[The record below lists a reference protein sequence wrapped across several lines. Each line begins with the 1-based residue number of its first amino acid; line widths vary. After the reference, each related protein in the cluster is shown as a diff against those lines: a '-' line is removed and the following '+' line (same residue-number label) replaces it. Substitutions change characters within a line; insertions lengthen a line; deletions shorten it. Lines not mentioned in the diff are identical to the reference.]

1 MSSERIAALQ
11 EALKAAPDSHPL
23 RLMLAEA
30 LAQAGQTEAAIGHYE
45 ILLNGDRLPREGLVL
60 AGSLALQAN
69 RPDLAERC
77 LARAL
82 ERGVIDGTAAL
93 RARLDAW
100 YVEQGMVRVQ
110 LPLSAGSQAVP
121 ADVEQPRSVTFADVG
136 GLAGVK
142 KLIHRLIILPQMRP
156 ELYQRYGRRSGG
168 GVLLF
173 GPPGCGK
180 TLLARATAGECQLP
194 FLNIR
199 IEEILDPYFGASE
212 RNLHGAFVQA
222 RSQAPCVLFIDEL
235 DALAYARRKLQAG
248 TGRSLVDQ
256 LLQEMDAIGAENPQ
270 ILIMAATN
278 APWDVDDALMRP
290 GRFDRRIF
298 VPPPDEAARVEIL
311 RHLLEL
317 LPSEK
322 LDLPRLAK
330 ETALFSGADLKA
342 LVEGAVDEVIEE
354 ALETQGE
361 PPIAMRHLEQVRAG
375 LRPTTVDWL
384 NRARHYVQFA
394 NQDERY
400 NDVAALL
407 GTREVR
413 EHL

>member
-1 MSSERIAALQ
+1 MNSERIAALQ
-11 EALKAAPDSHPL
+11 EALESAPDSHPL

-30 LAQAGQTEAAIGHYE
+30 LTQAGQTEAAIGHYE
-45 ILLNGDRLPREGLVL
+45 ILLNADKLPREGLVV
-60 AGSLALQAN
+60 AGELVLRVN

-77 LARAL
+77 LAKAL
-82 ERGVIDGTAAL
+82 ERGIIEGTAAL
-93 RARLDAW
+93 RAKLDAW

-110 LPLSAGSQAVP
+110 LPLAPASRAVP
-121 ADVEQPRSVTFADVG
+121 ADVEQPLSVTFADVG
-136 GLAGVK
+136 GLAEVK

-156 ELYQRYGRRSGG
+156 ELYQRYGRKGGG

-199 IEEILDPYFGASE
+199 IEEILDPYFGISE

-235 DALAYARRKLQAG
+235 DALAYARRKLHASV
-248 TGRSLVDQ
+248 GRSLVDQ
-256 LLQEMDAIGAENPQ
+256 LLQELDAIGAENHQ
-270 ILIMAATN
+270 ILILAATN
-278 APWDVDDALMRP
+278 APWDVDDALLRP

-311 RHLLEL
+311 KRLLAD

-322 LDLPRLAK
+322 LDLSWLAK

-342 LVEGAVDEVIEE
+342 LVDGAVDEVIEE

-361 PPIAMRHLEQVRAG
+361 PPIAMRHLEHVRAG

-384 NRARHYVQFA
+384 SRARHYVQFA

-400 NDVAALL
+400 NDIAALL
-407 GTREVR
+407 GTHEVR